1 MNASVHG
8 CLDQWPNVF
17 VLDSTLS
24 GNFVKSTAVSTV
36 THRLV
41 LEIALSTL
49 VTDRAIK
56 RVVGEEEFHNALPG
70 FMC

>member
-1 MNASVHG
+1 MNTSVHG
-8 CLDQWPNVF
+8 CFDQWADIF

-24 GNFVKSTAVSTV
+24 ANFVKSTAVSTV
-36 THRLV
+36 THRLI

-56 RVVGEEEFHNALPG
+56 RMVGEEEFHNTLPG
-70 FMC
+70 FVC

>member
-1 MNASVHG
+1 MNASVHR

-17 VLDSTLS
+17 VFDSTLS

-49 VTDRAIK
+49 VTNRAIK